1 MTSRG
6 FVAVCLGVVLGPA
19 AWAAEHPKFVSQ
31 PIAGTI
37 LIDGHQDDWSGAVE
51 QFGAEPVSIQLANDR
66 SFLYLRLVTSD
77 PAARTQIMRRGLV
90 VWFDPEGKTKKRF
103 GLKYPVV
110 ESSEEQLGSGR
121 YGGHRQGA
129 GDSGGSGSAGR
140 GERPSDDSYRPADHI
155 DILSSNKDDER
166 SLTLD
171 HASGIEAAA
180 RVDQGTLVYEL
191 KVPLARSDEHPYAI
205 GTGPGKTIGI
215 GLETPKVEHTS
226 HDEGGRG
233 YGGGGGYG
241 HGGGMGGRGGGMHGG
256 GGGESGFQPPKP
268 LNAWGTVALS
278 ASPNQSR

>member
-1 MTSRG
+1 
-6 FVAVCLGVVLGPA
+6 
-19 AWAAEHPKFVSQ
+19 
-31 PIAGTI
+31 
-37 LIDGHQDDWSGAVE
+37 
-51 QFGAEPVSIQLANDR
+51 
-66 SFLYLRLVTSD
+66 
-77 PAARTQIMRRGLV
+77 MRRGLV

-129 GDSGGSGSAGR
+129 GDAGGSGSGGR

-155 DILSSNKDDER
+155 DVLSSNKDDER

-226 HDEGGRG
+226 HDEAVGGM
-233 YGGGGGYG
+233 GGGGGTG
-241 HGGGMGGRGGGMHGG
+241 PGGPRGGARGGGGAAAVGVMAGVAATVMAAAWAAAAAACTAAVAANP
-256 GGGESGFQPPKP
+256 GF
-268 LNAWGTVALS
+268 
-278 ASPNQSR
+278 SRRSR